1 MKYTFR
7 GKTYEIL
14 GERKEQLLRDFQH
27 CEEIRD
33 YGTISNRII
42 NGLKWNWLKELQ

>member
-7 GKTYEIL
+7 GKTYEII
-14 GERKEQLLRDFQH
+14 GDRKEQLLRDFEY
-27 CEEIRD
+27 CEEIKD

-42 NGLKWNWLKELQ
+42 NGLKWNWLRELQ